1 MRSLLPSSPRASGPS
16 RWSALAASLVVACLT
31 AYATPLRAQETG
43 AIAGTIVTTDQ
54 QPLAGA
60 RVEAFAVD
68 APVTLAARSERGTFR
83 FDQLAPG
90 RYRVRVSRIGFAQRE
105 DTVAVVAGRTA
116 ELRVVMTPV
125 ATQLNQ
131 VTTTASRRTEKI
143 LDAPASVSVV
153 PAEEIAERPA
163 LTVMDNV
170 RGVPGVD
177 VAQAGLIQSAIVTR
191 GFNNVF
197 SGTLLTLVDNRFAS
211 VPSLRVNVPYL
222 FTASSEDIERIEVLL
237 GPAAALYGPN
247 SANGVLHIITKSPF
261 TSQGTTLTLDG
272 GERGVMRVAGRHAG
286 VATGA
291 LGFKLTGEYM
301 RGNDWRFEDPAE
313 PARFPNTPNTPRA
326 RVGQANRRD
335 FDVERYGGEARL
347 DWRLNDNTE
356 WINTYGVA
364 RAGNSVELTGANGA
378 AQVRDWTIQS
388 LQSRLRS
395 GRVFAQ
401 LFANLSDAGNE
412 DSTDLGG
419 TYILRTGQPI
429 VDRSRTL
436 GAQLQHSTDVG
447 RRNSVVYGLDYIL
460 TNPRTGGT
468 INGRNEDDDN
478 VSEVGG
484 YLQSTTRITPWWDLL
499 LAARLD
505 QHSRLEGTFFSP
517 RAAVVFKPATDQ
529 SVRLTFNRAYS
540 TPANFS
546 FFLDLLQAGNIGGL
560 PFNVR
565 AVGVPESGFRFRRD
579 CPGGA
584 GSLCMRSPFTPGAA
598 GGPGA
603 FVPANAAAFYP
614 AALQVAELGG
624 LRNALIAGGLSPQAA
639 DATIA
644 RLRTFNA
651 PAANVGTDLT
661 YITNRTTVA
670 PGDVR
675 DLERLKAS
683 FTNVLELGYKG
694 TVGQRLFLAADA
706 WYQRRENFITPAVN
720 FTPNTLLNGATLAP
734 ALVAHLTPVLGAQG
748 AAAVAPVVA
757 GALARIP
764 LGTVVPDS
772 RVTTNGDIAFTYRT
786 IEKAINLRGA
796 DLSFDWLLTDALNML
811 GTYSWVSDVVF
822 PEIESGQRPLT
833 LNAPDHKASLAF
845 RYNYL
850 QRKVTGEL
858 RARYQNTFPVNSA
871 VFVTGVALPDPDSP
885 PGTTYEYQQ
894 PPTATFLDAQVAW
907 RGSFGGNR
915 SMLFSLGATNLL
927 DHRVPLFAGVP
938 AIGRLV
944 MTRLQFT
951 L

>member
-1 MRSLLPSSPRASGPS
+1 MPSLPPFFLCSLGASRYS
-16 RWSALAASLVVACLT
+16 TLAASVVLACLT
-31 AYATPLRAQETG
+31 ASATALRAQETG
-43 AIAGTIVTTDQ
+43 AIAGTIVTADQ

-60 RVEAFAVD
+60 RVEAFSAGR
-68 APVTLAARSERGTFR
+68 PVARVAGSERGTFHVGP
-83 FDQLAPG
+83 FAPG
-90 RYRVRVSRIGFAQRE
+90 RYRILVSRIGYTQHE
-105 DTVAVVAGRTA
+105 DTVAIAAGETA
-116 ELRVVMTPV
+116 QLRVVMIAV

-131 VTTTASRRTEKI
+131 VTTTVSRRTEKI

-153 PAEEIAERPA
+153 NAEEIAERPA

-177 VAQAGLIQSAIVTR
+177 VAQAGLIQSAIVAR

-222 FTASSEDIERIEVLL
+222 FTASNEDIERIEVLL

-261 TSQGTTLTLDG
+261 TSRGSTVTLDG
-272 GERGVMRVAGRHAG
+272 GERGVMRVAARHAG
-286 VATGA
+286 VASSA

-301 RGNDWRFEDPAE
+301 RGKDWQFNDPGE
-313 PARFPNTPNTPRA
+313 PTVFPNTPNTPRA
-326 RVGQANRRD
+326 RVGQPNRRD
-335 FDVERYGGEARL
+335 FDIERYGGEARL
-347 DWRLNDNTE
+347 DWRLNDKTE

-364 RAGNSVELTGANGA
+364 HAGNSVELTGANGA
-378 AQVRDWTIQS
+378 AQIKDWTIQS
-388 LQSRLRS
+388 VQSRLRS
-395 GRVFAQ
+395 GQLFAQ
-401 LFANLSDAGNE
+401 LFANLSNAGNE
-412 DSTDLGG
+412 DSTDLDG

-436 GAQLQHSTDVG
+436 GAQLQHAADFGT
-447 RRNSVVYGLDYIL
+447 RNSVVYGLDYIF

-478 VSEVGG
+478 VREVGG
-484 YLQSTTRITPWWDLL
+484 YFQSTSRLTPQWDVL

-505 QHSRLEGTFFSP
+505 QHSRLEGTFISP
-517 RAAVVFKPATDQ
+517 RAAVVFKPAVDQ

-546 FFLDLLQAGNIGGL
+546 FFLDLLQAGNVGGL

-565 AVGVPESGFRFRRD
+565 AVGVPESGFRFRRN
-579 CPGGA
+579 CAGGV
-584 GSLCMRSPFTPGAA
+584 GSLCMRSPFTPPA
-598 GGPGA
+598 GGGSGA

-624 LRNALIAGGLSPQAA
+624 LRNSLIAAGLSPAAA

-651 PAANVGTDLT
+651 VSANVGTNLT

-670 PGDVR
+670 PENVR

-706 WYQRRENFITPAVN
+706 WVQRRENFITPAAN
-720 FTPNTLLNGATLAP
+720 FTPNALLNGPTLVP
-734 ALVAHLTPVLGAQG
+734 ALIAHLTPVLGAQG
-748 AAAVAPVVA
+748 AAQVGTLVGTGLA
-757 GALARIP
+757 GIP

-772 RVTTNGDIAFTYRT
+772 RVTTNGDIAFTYQT
-786 IEKAINLRGA
+786 IEKAINLHGA
-796 DLSFDWLLTDALNML
+796 DVAFDFLLTDALTML
-811 GTYSWVSDVVF
+811 GTYSWVSDVIF

-850 QRKVTGEL
+850 RRKVTGEL
-858 RARYQNTFPVNSA
+858 RGRYQNTFPVNSG
-871 VFVTGVALPDPDSP
+871 VFVTGVPLGP
-885 PGTTYEYQQ
+885 PGNTYEYRQ
-894 PPTATFLDAQVAW
+894 PPTASFLDAQVTW
-907 RGSFGGNR
+907 RGSFGSSRG
-915 SMLFSLGATNLL
+915 MLFSLGATNLL
-927 DHRVPLFAGVP
+927 DNKVPLFAGVP
-938 AIGRLV
+938 DIGRLA

-951 L
+951 F